1 MKKCIHYPEADSN
14 RAAYVVCFY
23 WAVSWGFGCLC
34 GRWLPEVLQTAL
46 LRQQLFPWLLLEMA
60 GFLLCSGLAGFSA
73 VGQPVACAA
82 LFLHGMWF
90 GWSILQQMT
99 THAVRVLLWL
109 MPYGIGASF
118 LLLLAA
124 RETLWLSNVSSAM
137 RSIGSGKKICR
148 IAGLLYLVRYA
159 VILGLFSGLSL
170 LCLGLQKLQ
179 ALWI

>member
-1 MKKCIHYPEADSN
+1 M
-14 RAAYVVCFY
+14 
-23 WAVSWGFGCLC
+23 
-34 GRWLPEVLQTAL
+34 
-46 LRQQLFPWLLLEMA
+46 LFAFIGLYR
-60 GFLLCSGLAGFSA
+60 GGLAVFAADAAGSAANGTAPAAIVSVAAAGNGRASA
-73 VGQPVACAA
+73 VQRIGGIFCLGQPVACAA

-124 RETLWLSNVSSAM
+124 RETLWLSNLFFCYAFHRQWEENM
-137 RSIGSGKKICR
+137 PHCR
-148 IAGLLYLVRYA
+148 RLYLVRYA

>member
-1 MKKCIHYPEADSN
+1 MLFAFIGLYRGGLAVFAAD
-14 RAAYVVCFY
+14 AAGSAANGTAPAAIVSVAAAGNGRVS
-23 WAVSWGFGCLC
+23 AVQGF
-34 GRWLPEVLQTAL
+34 
-46 LRQQLFPWLLLEMA
+46 
-60 GFLLCSGLAGFSA
+60 AGFSA

-90 GWSILQQMT
+90 GWSILQQMI

-124 RETLWLSNVSSAM
+124 RETLWLSNLFFCYAFHRQWEENM
-137 RSIGSGKKICR
+137 PHCR
-148 IAGLLYLVRYA
+148 RLYLVRYA
-159 VILGLFSGLSL
+159 VILGLFGGLSL

>member
-1 MKKCIHYPEADSN
+1 MHTLSRSRLEQGSLCCLLLLGCIVGVWLSL
-14 RAAYVVCFY
+14 RQM
-23 WAVSWGFGCLC
+23 
-34 GRWLPEVLQTAL
+34 LPEVLQTAL

-60 GFLLCSGLAGFSA
+60 GFLLCSGFAGFSA

-124 RETLWLSNVSSAM
+124 RETLWLPH
-137 RSIGSGKKICR
+137 CR
-148 IAGLLYLVRYA
+148 RLYLVRYA
-159 VILGLFSGLSL
+159 VILGLFGGLSL

-179 ALWI
+179 ALWT

>member
-1 MKKCIHYPEADSN
+1 MHPLSRSRLEQGSLCCLLLLGCIVGVWLSL
-14 RAAYVVCFY
+14 RQM
-23 WAVSWGFGCLC
+23 
-34 GRWLPEVLQTAL
+34 LPEVLQTAL

-99 THAVRVLLWL
+99 THAVRVLL
-109 MPYGIGASF
+109 
-118 LLLLAA
+118 LAA
-124 RETLWLSNVSSAM
+124 RETLWLSNLFFCYAFHRQWEENM
-137 RSIGSGKKICR
+137 PHCR
-148 IAGLLYLVRYA
+148 RLYLVRYA

>member
-1 MKKCIHYPEADSN
+1 MLFAFIGLYRGGLAVFAAD
-14 RAAYVVCFY
+14 AAGSAANGTAPAAIVSVAAVGNGRVSAVQRIGGIFCRGAAGRLCSSVFARYVV
-23 WAVSWGFGCLC
+23 
-34 GRWLPEVLQTAL
+34 
-46 LRQQLFPWLLLEMA
+46 
-60 GFLLCSGLAGFSA
+60 
-73 VGQPVACAA
+73 
-82 LFLHGMWF
+82 

-124 RETLWLSNVSSAM
+124 RETLWLSNLFFCYAFHRQWEENM
-137 RSIGSGKKICR
+137 PHCR
-148 IAGLLYLVRYA
+148 RLYLVRYA

>member
-1 MKKCIHYPEADSN
+1 MLFAFIGLYRGGLVVFAAD
-14 RAAYVVCFY
+14 AAGS
-23 WAVSWGFGCLC
+23 AANGTAPAAIVS
-34 GRWLPEVLQTAL
+34 VAA
-46 LRQQLFPWLLLEMA
+46 A
-60 GFLLCSGLAGFSA
+60 GNSRVAGFSA

-124 RETLWLSNVSSAM
+124 RETLWLSNLFFCYAFHRQWEENMPAAVS
-137 RSIGSGKKICR
+137 G
-148 IAGLLYLVRYA
+148 A
-159 VILGLFSGLSL
+159 VCSDTGI
-170 LCLGLQKLQ
+170 
-179 ALWI
+179 I

>member
-1 MKKCIHYPEADSN
+1 MHPLSRSRLEQGSLCCLLLLGCIVGVWLSL
-14 RAAYVVCFY
+14 RQM
-23 WAVSWGFGCLC
+23 
-34 GRWLPEVLQTAL
+34 LPEVLQTA
-46 LRQQLFPWLLLEMA
+46 
-60 GFLLCSGLAGFSA
+60 LLCSGLAGFSA

-124 RETLWLSNVSSAM
+124 RETLWLSNLFFCYAFHRQWEENM
-137 RSIGSGKKICR
+137 PHCR
-148 IAGLLYLVRYA
+148 RLYLVRYA

>member
-1 MKKCIHYPEADSN
+1 M
-14 RAAYVVCFY
+14 
-23 WAVSWGFGCLC
+23 
-34 GRWLPEVLQTAL
+34 
-46 LRQQLFPWLLLEMA
+46 LFAFIGLYR
-60 GFLLCSGLAGFSA
+60 GGLAVFAADAAGSAANGTAPAAIVSVAAAGNGRVSA
-73 VGQPVACAA
+73 VQRIGGIFCRGQPVACAA

-124 RETLWLSNVSSAM
+124 RETLWLSNLFFCYAFHRQWEENM
-137 RSIGSGKKICR
+137 PHCR
-148 IAGLLYLVRYA
+148 RLYLVRYA

>member
-1 MKKCIHYPEADSN
+1 MHPLSRSRFEQGSLCCLLLLGCIVGVWLSL
-14 RAAYVVCFY
+14 RQM
-23 WAVSWGFGCLC
+23 
-34 GRWLPEVLQTAL
+34 LPEVLQTAL

-73 VGQPVACAA
+73 VGQPVACAV

-124 RETLWLSNVSSAM
+124 RETLWLSNLFFCYAFHRQWEENM
-137 RSIGSGKKICR
+137 PHCR
-148 IAGLLYLVRYA
+148 RLYLVRYA

-179 ALWI
+179 ALWT

>member
-1 MKKCIHYPEADSN
+1 MHPLSRSRLEQGSLCCLLLLGCIVGVRQSL
-14 RAAYVVCFY
+14 R
-23 WAVSWGFGCLC
+23 LM
-34 GRWLPEVLQTAL
+34 LPEVLQTAL
-46 LRQQLFPWLLLEMA
+46 LGLLLEMA
-60 GFLLCSGLAGFSA
+60 GFLLGSGLAGFSA

-124 RETLWLSNVSSAM
+124 RETLWLSNLFFCYAFHRQWEENM
-137 RSIGSGKKICR
+137 PHCR
-148 IAGLLYLVRYA
+148 RLYLVRYA

>member
-1 MKKCIHYPEADSN
+1 MLFAFIGLYRGGLAVFAAD
-14 RAAYVVCFY
+14 AA
-23 WAVSWGFGCLC
+23 
-34 GRWLPEVLQTAL
+34 VLQTAL

-73 VGQPVACAA
+73 MGQPVACAA

-124 RETLWLSNVSSAM
+124 RETLWLSNLFFCYAFHRQWEENM
-137 RSIGSGKKICR
+137 PHCR
-148 IAGLLYLVRYA
+148 RLYLVRYA

>member
-1 MKKCIHYPEADSN
+1 MHPLSRSRFEQGS
-14 RAAYVVCFY
+14 
-23 WAVSWGFGCLC
+23 
-34 GRWLPEVLQTAL
+34 LPEVLQTAL

-99 THAVRVLLWL
+99 TYAVRVLLWL

-124 RETLWLSNVSSAM
+124 RETLWLSNLFFCYAFHRQWEENM
-137 RSIGSGKKICR
+137 PHCR
-148 IAGLLYLVRYA
+148 RLYLVRYA

>member
-1 MKKCIHYPEADSN
+1 MLFAFIGLYRGGLAVFAAD
-14 RAAYVVCFY
+14 AAGS
-23 WAVSWGFGCLC
+23 A
-34 GRWLPEVLQTAL
+34 AL

-60 GFLLCSGLAGFSA
+60 GFLLCSGFAGFSA

-124 RETLWLSNVSSAM
+124 RETLWLSNLFFCYAFHRQWEENM
-137 RSIGSGKKICR
+137 PHCR
-148 IAGLLYLVRYA
+148 RLYLVRYA
-159 VILGLFSGLSL
+159 VILGLFGGLSL

-179 ALWI
+179 ALWT

>member
-1 MKKCIHYPEADSN
+1 MHTLSRSRLEQGSLCCLLLLGCIVGVWLSL
-14 RAAYVVCFY
+14 RQM
-23 WAVSWGFGCLC
+23 
-34 GRWLPEVLQTAL
+34 LPEVLQTAL

-60 GFLLCSGLAGFSA
+60 GFLLCSGFAGFSA

-124 RETLWLSNVSSAM
+124 RETLWLSNLFFCYAFHRQWEENM
-137 RSIGSGKKICR
+137 RTVGGCIWCGM
-148 IAGLLYLVRYA
+148 
-159 VILGLFSGLSL
+159 
-170 LCLGLQKLQ
+170 Q
-179 ALWI
+179 

>member
-1 MKKCIHYPEADSN
+1 MHPLSRSRLEQGSLCCLLLLGCIVGVWLSL
-14 RAAYVVCFY
+14 RQM
-23 WAVSWGFGCLC
+23 
-34 GRWLPEVLQTAL
+34 LPEVLQTAL

-60 GFLLCSGLAGFSA
+60 GFLL
-73 VGQPVACAA
+73 
-82 LFLHGMWF
+82 GMWF

-124 RETLWLSNVSSAM
+124 RETLWLSNLFFCYAFHRQWEENM
-137 RSIGSGKKICR
+137 PHCR
-148 IAGLLYLVRYA
+148 RLYLVRYA

>member
-1 MKKCIHYPEADSN
+1 MHTLSRSRLEQGSLCCLLLLGCIVGVWLSL
-14 RAAYVVCFY
+14 RQM
-23 WAVSWGFGCLC
+23 
-34 GRWLPEVLQTAL
+34 LPEV
-46 LRQQLFPWLLLEMA
+46 R
-60 GFLLCSGLAGFSA
+60 
-73 VGQPVACAA
+73 QPVACAA

-124 RETLWLSNVSSAM
+124 RETLWLSNLFFCYAFHRQWEENM
-137 RSIGSGKKICR
+137 PHCR
-148 IAGLLYLVRYA
+148 RLYLVRYA
-159 VILGLFSGLSL
+159 VILGLFGGLSL

-179 ALWI
+179 ALWT